1 MSARAADR
9 ARTLARRAVRA
20 PAVRP
25 LALAVLVIGVL
36 AALASTHA
44 RPAAAT
50 VGVLGDAHPAWLVV
64 LLGLAAVGP
73 LLHGGLLRA
82 GQATVG
88 ARFGRWE
95 AIRVAAGIHAAN
107 LAAKSGGAAGLAV
120 LLVGHRDPAVGG
132 AARSAA
138 YVLGREIAHVCFAAV
153 VLVALALVAVDGHVS
168 RLVAAGGALFFASRI
183 GHLIVL
189 WVAARHPA
197 RLPRWR
203 RLDGLRAHAPAFAD
217 ALRGAAAH
225 PRPLLRIAVWA
236 LVLDVVRIAWLWVA
250 LHAVGAP
257 ARPDA
262 AVESYGIVAL
272 LSTVSVLPAGLGAVD
287 AGLVAA
293 LHHSGTT
300 LAAAAAA
307 VLLFRVAEL
316 WIPLLAGARPA
327 LVALRRRAVP
337 APVPAPVPAA

>member
-1 MSARAADR
+1 MSTRATDR
-9 ARTLARRAVRA
+9 ARTLARRVARA
-20 PAVRP
+20 PAARP

-36 AALASTHA
+36 AAIAGAHA
-44 RPAAAT
+44 GHAAAT
-50 VGVLGDAHPAWLVV
+50 VGVLGDARPGWLVV
-64 LLGLAAVGP
+64 LLGLAAAGP

-88 ARFGRWE
+88 ARFGHWE

-120 LLVGHRDPAVGG
+120 LLVGHRDPSVGG

-138 YVLGREIAHVCFAAV
+138 YVLGREVAHVCAAAV
-153 VLVALALVAVDGHVS
+153 VLVALVLVAVDGHVS
-168 RLVAAGGALFFASRI
+168 RLVVAGGALFFASRI
-183 GHLIVL
+183 GHLGVL
-189 WVAARHPA
+189 WLAARHPA

-203 RLDGLRAHAPAFAD
+203 HLDGLRAHAPAFAG
-217 ALRGAAAH
+217 ALRGAVAY
-225 PRPLLRIAVWA
+225 PRPLLRTAAWA
-236 LVLDVVRIAWLWVA
+236 LVLEVVRIAWLWVS
-250 LHAVGAP
+250 LRAVGAP
-257 ARPDA
+257 AAPDA

-287 AGLVAA
+287 AGLVAT

-316 WIPLLAGARPA
+316 WVPLLAGARPA
-327 LVALRRRAVP
+327 LSALRPR
-337 APVPAPVPAA
+337 PVPAAPVAVA